1 MTKKKQPLEENS
13 DRIERLKKI
22 YFEWKER
29 KLSNE
34 LFESEEYIKEY
45 IVADPDDLDLEE
57 RW

>member
-1 MTKKKQPLEENS
+1 MTQKKQPLEENS

-29 KLSNE
+29 KLANE
-34 LFESEEYIKEY
+34 LFEPEEYIKEY